1 MDPESLHHDLAELAA
16 HHRVPGAQLAV
27 LHGADRLVVHTGV
40 ADTGTGVPVEPGT
53 AFPVGSLTKPFSA
66 ALAMILVADGDV
78 DLDEPLVG
86 QLPEFGAGH
95 LVTLRQLLSH
105 TSGLPSD
112 VPEGTA
118 GAGDR
123 ARWVARHCRMADL
136 AHPPGTVFSYSN
148 VGYVVV
154 GRLIE
159 AVTGMTWQ
167 EAVGAVLLE
176 PLGIRPAFVA
186 GPERTGRPVAAGHA
200 VQAARG
206 RVLPIA
212 EQDLPEV
219 ELPNGGLA
227 LSAED
232 LVSFARRYFAG
243 CPDPAP
249 LDRATADD
257 MCFDQLASI
266 AVGPYGMADGW
277 GLGWARY
284 DDGAADG
291 YGHDGTGDGTHCS
304 LRFDP
309 SNGSAVALT
318 ANANT
323 GARLWADLAP
333 RLRARGLP
341 VGDLPEPAA
350 PAGPAPVAV
359 PAGCP
364 GRYAN
369 GDTAFEV
376 SHGADGRLLLSFG
389 GAPHAELLCTTD
401 LRFTMRELG
410 SGACSPGRFLSDP
423 LTGRIDYLQ
432 ITGRVAARAW
442 DERDPR

>member
-1 MDPESLHHDLAELAA
+1 MDPDRLHRTLAELAA
-16 HHRVPGAQLAV
+16 RHQVPGAQLAV
-27 LHGADRLVVHTGV
+27 LHGGDRFLVHTGV
-40 ADTGTGVPVEPGT
+40 ADTTTGAPVAADT
-53 AFPVGSLTKPFSA
+53 AFPVGSLTKPFGA

-78 DLDEPLVG
+78 DLDDPLDG
-86 QLPEFGAGH
+86 PLPEFGAGH

-105 TSGLPSD
+105 TGGLPSD

-118 GAGDR
+118 GTGDR
-123 ARWVARHCRMADL
+123 ARWVARHCRTEDL

-154 GRLIE
+154 GRLVE

-186 GPERTGRPVAAGHA
+186 GPERTDRPVASGHG

-206 RVLPIA
+206 RVLPVA

-227 LSAED
+227 LSAGD

-284 DDGAADG
+284 DDGAADV

-333 RLRARGLP
+333 RLRELGLP
-341 VGDLPEPAA
+341 VGDRPEPGA
-350 PAGPAPVAV
+350 PAGPGPVSA
-359 PAGCP
+359 AARCP
-364 GRYAN
+364 GHYAN
-369 GDTAFEV
+369 GDTVFEV
-376 SHGADGRLLLSFG
+376 TRAADGGLLLGFG
-389 GAPHAELLCTTD
+389 GAPRAELLCTPE

-410 SGACSPGRFLSDP
+410 NGTCSPGRFVADP

-432 ITGRVAARAW
+432 ITGRLAARTG
-442 DERDPR
+442 DGSGPL